1 MKLGQYQH
9 YKGKMYEVFG
19 VAKHS
24 ETLEDMVIYQ
34 ALYDSPEFGDQALWV
49 RPLHE
54 FIEKVRSGNK
64 QVPRFKFIK

>member
-1 MKLGQYQH
+1 MKLGKYQH
-9 YKGKMYEVFG
+9 YKGQVYEVFG
-19 VAKHS
+19 VAKNS

-54 FIEKVRSGNK
+54 FIEKVRLGNK